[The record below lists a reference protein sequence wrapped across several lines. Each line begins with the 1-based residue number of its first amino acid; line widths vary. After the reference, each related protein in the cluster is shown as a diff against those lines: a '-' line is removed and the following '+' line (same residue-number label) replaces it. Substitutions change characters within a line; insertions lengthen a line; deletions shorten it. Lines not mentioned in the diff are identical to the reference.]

1 MESRLGNRYRLGH
14 EYRDTGGSGNESDQF
29 LRWLN
34 IPGSGMKNMPGIRP
48 FKFTNL
54 KNVPIHAYI
63 VLVTHERSANRTAN
77 PWEDFVDVN
86 AGRIIYWGDAKWDAK
101 RTLDDFVGNRALR
114 AAFDA
119 VLAGRLDIAPPI
131 LHFSK
136 PRPGVVVFN
145 GLCSLE
151 RLELSWFEDNGRPV
165 RNYRAHL
172 AILDEEFADVDWLHR
187 RATAG
192 DVSQLEGDGPS
203 AWRDYQAGLLRR
215 LQVWAPRIRSKQA
228 QLPPDDS
235 PDARVLAELTRM
247 SPPIFEGAIVSVFE
261 ELEIVHRVTQTRP
274 TADGGFDFFGAFTLP
289 PPLEYEIDFRGE
301 VKRYQRTTGVGVK
314 DVSRLVARLGRGQYG
329 LFVTTSY
336 FSPQAQA
343 EVLEDRYPTALF
355 AGVDVVRLLKELGAA
370 RAGTLSPRWLSA
382 VEQRQATA

>member
-1 MESRLGNRYRLGH
+1 MNNRYRLGH
-14 EYRDTGGSGNESDQF
+14 EYRDTGGSGKEDDQF

-34 IPGSGMKNMPGIRP
+34 ITGSGMRNMPGIRP
-48 FKFTNL
+48 FKFTEL
-54 KNVPIHAYI
+54 KTLPVHAYI
-63 VLVTHERSANRTAN
+63 VLVTHERSSNRTAN

-86 AGRIIYWGDAKWDAK
+86 AGRVIYWGDAKWHTTK
-101 RTLDDFVGNRALR
+101 TLDDFVGNRALR
-114 AAFDA
+114 AAYD
-119 VLAGRLDIAPPI
+119 VTLNGRLDITPPI

-145 GLCSLE
+145 GLCVFE

-172 AILDEEFADVDWLHR
+172 AILDEEFVDVEWLHR
-187 RATAG
+187 RARATRQE
-192 DVSQLEGDGPS
+192 DLEGDGPA
-203 AWRDYQAGLLRR
+203 AWRQYQAGLLRR
-215 LQVWAPRIRSKQA
+215 LQVWAPRVRSREA
-228 QLPPDDS
+228 QLPPDGS
-235 PDARVLAELTRM
+235 PDARIISQLAGM
-247 SPPIFEGAIVSVFE
+247 APIEFEGAVVSLFE
-261 ELEIVHRVTQTRP
+261 ELEIVHRVSQTRP
-274 TADGGFDFFGAFTLP
+274 TGDGGFDFFGAFTLP

-301 VKRYQRTTGVGVK
+301 VKRYQRKTGVGVK
-314 DVSRLVARLGRGQYG
+314 DISRLVARLGRGQYG

-370 RAGTLSPRWLSA
+370 RGGSLSPRWLSA
-382 VEQRQATA
+382 VQQRRESA

>member
-1 MESRLGNRYRLGH
+1 MGNRYRLGH
-14 EYRDTGGSGNESDQF
+14 EYRDTGASGKEDDQF

-34 IPGSGMKNMPGIRP
+34 IPKSGMKNMPGIRP
-48 FKFTNL
+48 FRFVELATL
-54 KNVPIHAYI
+54 PIHAYI

-77 PWEDFVDVN
+77 PWEDFVDIN

-101 RTLDDFVGNRALR
+101 RTLDDFTGNRALR
-114 AAFDA
+114 AAYDV
-119 VLAGRLDIAPPI
+119 VLDRQLDIAPPI

-136 PRPGVVVFN
+136 PKPGVVVFN
-145 GLCSLE
+145 GLCVFE

-172 AILDEEFADVDWLHR
+172 AILDEEFVDVDWLHR
-187 RATAG
+187 RARATRQE
-192 DVSQLEGDGPS
+192 QLLGDGPL
-203 AWRDYQAGLLRR
+203 AWRQYQDGLTKR
-215 LQVWAPRIRSKQA
+215 LQVWAPRVRSRDA
-228 QLPPDDS
+228 QLPPEASDDGRILQQLS
-235 PDARVLAELTRM
+235 TME
-247 SPPIFEGAIVSVFE
+247 PIRFERAVVSLFE

-274 TADGGFDFFGAFTLP
+274 TGDGGFDFFGAFTLP

-301 VKRYQRTTGVGVK
+301 VKKCQRKAGVGAK

-355 AGVDVVRLLKELGAA
+355 AGIDVVRLLKELGAA
-370 RAGTLSPRWLSA
+370 RAGSLSDNWLSA
-382 VEQRQATA
+382 L